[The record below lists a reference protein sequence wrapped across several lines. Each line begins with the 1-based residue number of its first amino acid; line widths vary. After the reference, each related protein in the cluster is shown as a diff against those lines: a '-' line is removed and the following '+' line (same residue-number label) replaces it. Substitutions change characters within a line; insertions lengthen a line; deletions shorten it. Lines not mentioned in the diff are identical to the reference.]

1 MNDLVAWCRRT
12 CRSVKAMP
20 QVDFVDSG
28 SPWIISRS
36 IVVDAPADRI
46 FDVLADPRRHP
57 DFDGSGSVRGAV
69 SGPQRLSLGAK
80 FGMDMR
86 LGVPYR
92 VSSRVK
98 EFDEGRRIAWAHIGG
113 HRWRYE
119 LEPLSESTTRVT
131 ETFDATTARSARAL
145 KLMDAY
151 NRNTRAIEETL
162 PRLAALVESEGQ

>member
-1 MNDLVAWCRRT
+1 MSQLG
-12 CRSVKAMP
+12 SQGES
-20 QVDFVDSG
+20 QVEVVDTG

-36 IVVDAPADRI
+36 IVVKAPAEQV
-46 FDVLADPRRHP
+46 FETLANPRRHP

-69 SGPQRLSLGAK
+69 TGPERLSLGAK

-86 LGVPYR
+86 LFVPYR
-92 VSSRVK
+92 ISSQVK

-119 LEPLSESTTRVT
+119 LEPLPDGSTRVT

-151 NRNTRAIEETL
+151 NRNARAIEETL
-162 PRLAALVESEGQ
+162 PRLAALVEGETA

>member
-1 MNDLVAWCRRT
+1 MG
-12 CRSVKAMP
+12 S
-20 QVDFVDSG
+20 QSG
-28 SPWIISRS
+28 K
-36 IVVDAPADRI
+36 
-46 FDVLADPRRHP
+46 
-57 DFDGSGSVRGAV
+57 VR
-69 SGPQRLSLGAK
+69 AK

-92 VSSRVK
+92 VSSQVK
-98 EFDEGRRIAWAHIGG
+98 EFEEGRQIAWAHIGG

-119 LEPLSESTTRVT
+119 LEPLADGSTRVT

-162 PRLAALVESEGQ
+162 PRLATLAESEGQ

>member
-1 MNDLVAWCRRT
+1 M
-12 CRSVKAMP
+12 S
-20 QVDFVDSG
+20 QVEVVPTG
-28 SPWIISRS
+28 SPWIVSRS
-36 IVVDAPADRI
+36 IVVHAPAERI
-46 FDVLADPRRHP
+46 FGILADPRRHS

-69 SGPQRLSLGAK
+69 SGPERLSLGAK

-92 VSSRVK
+92 VSSQVK
-98 EFDEGRRIAWAHIGG
+98 EFEEGRQIAWAHIGG

-119 LEPLSESTTRVT
+119 LEPLADGSTRVT

-162 PRLAALVESEGQ
+162 PRLAALAQSEGQ

>member
-1 MNDLVAWCRRT
+1 
-12 CRSVKAMP
+12 MP
-20 QVDFVDSG
+20 QVDVVDTG

-36 IVVDAPADRI
+36 LVIDAPADRI

-57 DFDGSGSVRGAV
+57 DFDGSGSVRGAI

-98 EFDEGRRIAWAHIGG
+98 EKRGDGLPGPTWEATGGATSSSRWVTRRLG
-113 HRWRYE
+113 
-119 LEPLSESTTRVT
+119 
-131 ETFDATTARSARAL
+131 
-145 KLMDAY
+145 
-151 NRNTRAIEETL
+151 
-162 PRLAALVESEGQ
+162 

>member
-1 MNDLVAWCRRT
+1 MVM
-12 CRSVKAMP
+12 SEVEV
-20 QVDFVDSG
+20 VDTG

-36 IVVDAPADRI
+36 MVVQAEADRI
-46 FDVLADPRRHP
+46 FDLLADPRRHP
-57 DFDGSGSVRGAV
+57 DFDGSGSVRGAI
-69 SGPQRLSLGAK
+69 SGPPRLSLGAK

-86 LGVPYR
+86 LVVPYR
-92 VSSRVK
+92 VSSQVK

-119 LEPLSESTTRVT
+119 LQPLADGSTRVT

-151 NRNTRAIEETL
+151 NRNTKAIEETL
-162 PRLAALVESEGQ
+162 PRLAALAESERS

>member
-1 MNDLVAWCRRT
+1 MSQVE
-12 CRSVKAMP
+12 SQVKV
-20 QVDFVDSG
+20 VDTG
-28 SPWIISRS
+28 SPWVISRS
-36 IVVDAPADRI
+36 IVVKAPAEQVFEI
-46 FDVLADPRRHP
+46 LATPRRHP

-69 SGPQRLSLGAK
+69 TGPERLSLGAK

-86 LGVPYR
+86 LFVPYR
-92 VSSRVK
+92 ISSQVK

-119 LEPLSESTTRVT
+119 LEPLPDGSTRVT

-151 NRNTRAIEETL
+151 NRNARAIEETL
-162 PRLAALVESEGQ
+162 PRLAALVEGETP

>member
-1 MNDLVAWCRRT
+1 MSPVESRVEVVET
-12 CRSVKAMP
+12 
-20 QVDFVDSG
+20 G

-36 IVVDAPADRI
+36 IVIQAPAERI
-46 FDVLADPRRHP
+46 FEILADPRRHP
-57 DFDGSGSVRGAV
+57 DFDGSGSVRGAI
-69 SGPQRLSLGAK
+69 SGPERLSMGAK

-86 LGVPYR
+86 LVVRYR
-92 VSSRVK
+92 ISSQVK

-119 LEPLSESTTRVT
+119 LQPLADGSTRVT

-162 PRLAALVESEGQ
+162 PRLAALAESEAQ

>member
-1 MNDLVAWCRRT
+1 MSQLG
-12 CRSVKAMP
+12 SQGES
-20 QVDFVDSG
+20 QVEVVDTG

-36 IVVDAPADRI
+36 IVVKAPAEQVFEI
-46 FDVLADPRRHP
+46 LANPRRHP
-57 DFDGSGSVRGAV
+57 DLDGSGSVRGAV
-69 SGPQRLSLGAK
+69 TGPERLSLGAK

-86 LGVPYR
+86 LFVPYR
-92 VSSRVK
+92 ISSQVK

-119 LEPLSESTTRVT
+119 LEPLPDGSTRVT

-151 NRNTRAIEETL
+151 NRNARAIEETL
-162 PRLAALVESEGQ
+162 PRLAALVEGETP

>member
-1 MNDLVAWCRRT
+1 M
-12 CRSVKAMP
+12 S
-20 QVDFVDSG
+20 QVESQVEVVDTG
-28 SPWIISRS
+28 SPWVISRS
-36 IVVDAPADRI
+36 IVVKAPAEQVFEI
-46 FDVLADPRRHP
+46 LANPRRHP

-69 SGPQRLSLGAK
+69 TGPERLSLGAK

-86 LGVPYR
+86 LFVPYR
-92 VSSRVK
+92 VSSQVK

-119 LEPLSESTTRVT
+119 LEPLPDGSTRVT

-151 NRNTRAIEETL
+151 NRNARAIEETL
-162 PRLAALVESEGQ
+162 PRLAALVEGETP

>member
-1 MNDLVAWCRRT
+1 MSTVPPLG
-12 CRSVKAMP
+12 SVNVMAEVEI
-20 QVDFVDSG
+20 VDTG

-36 IVVDAPADRI
+36 IVVDASAERI
-46 FDVLADPRRHP
+46 FDLLADPRRHAE
-57 DFDGSGSVRGAV
+57 FDGSGSVKGSV
-69 SGPQRLSLGAK
+69 SGPERLSLGAK

-86 LGVPYR
+86 LVVPYR
-92 VSSRVK
+92 IGNQVK

-119 LEPLSESTTRVT
+119 LQPLPDGGTRIT

-151 NRNTRAIEETL
+151 NRNARAIEETL
-162 PRLAALVESEGQ
+162 PRLKALVEGQP

>member
-1 MNDLVAWCRRT
+1 
-12 CRSVKAMP
+12 MP
-20 QVDFVDSG
+20 HVEVVPTG

-36 IVVDAPADRI
+36 ILVEAPADRI
-46 FDVLADPRRHP
+46 FDLLADPRRHP

-69 SGPQRLSLGAK
+69 SGPERLSLGAK

-92 VSSRVK
+92 VSSQVK
-98 EFDEGRRIAWAHIGG
+98 EYEEGRRIAWAHIGG

-119 LEPLSESTTRVT
+119 LEPLADGSTRVT

-162 PRLAALVESEGQ
+162 PRLAALAQSEGQ

>member
-1 MNDLVAWCRRT
+1 MA
-12 CRSVKAMP
+12 
-20 QVDFVDSG
+20 QVEVVDTG

-36 IVVDAPADRI
+36 IDVAAPADRI
-46 FDVLADPRRHP
+46 FELLADPRRHC
-57 DFDGSGSVRGAV
+57 DFDGSGSVKGAV

-92 VSSRVK
+92 VSSQVK
-98 EFDEGRRIAWAHIGG
+98 EFEEGRRIAWAHFGG

-119 LEPLSESTTRVT
+119 LEPLDETTTRVT

-162 PRLAALVESEGQ
+162 PRLAALAEGEGQ

>member
-1 MNDLVAWCRRT
+1 M
-12 CRSVKAMP
+12 S
-20 QVDFVDSG
+20 QVESQVEVVDTG
-28 SPWIISRS
+28 SPWVISRS
-36 IVVDAPADRI
+36 IVVKAPAEQVFEI
-46 FDVLADPRRHP
+46 LTNPRRHP

-69 SGPQRLSLGAK
+69 TGPERLSLGAK

-86 LGVPYR
+86 LFVPYR
-92 VSSRVK
+92 ISSQVK

-119 LEPLSESTTRVT
+119 LEPLPDGSTRVT

-151 NRNTRAIEETL
+151 NRNARAIEETL
-162 PRLAALVESEGQ
+162 PRLAALVEGETP

>member
-1 MNDLVAWCRRT
+1 M
-12 CRSVKAMP
+12 S
-20 QVDFVDSG
+20 QVEVVDTG
-28 SPWIISRS
+28 SPWIVSRS
-36 IVVDAPADRI
+36 IVVQAPADRI
-46 FDVLADPRRHP
+46 FDLLADPRRHP

-69 SGPQRLSLGAK
+69 SGPERLSLGAK

-92 VSSRVK
+92 VSSQVK
-98 EFDEGRRIAWAHIGG
+98 EFEEGRQIAWAHIGG

-119 LEPLSESTTRVT
+119 LEPLADGSTRVT

-162 PRLAALVESEGQ
+162 PRLAALAQSEGQ